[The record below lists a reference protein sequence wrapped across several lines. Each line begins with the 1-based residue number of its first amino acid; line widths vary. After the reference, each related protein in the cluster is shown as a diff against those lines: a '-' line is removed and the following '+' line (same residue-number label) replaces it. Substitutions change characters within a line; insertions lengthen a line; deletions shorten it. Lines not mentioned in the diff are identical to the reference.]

1 VEILYIGENSINVKY
16 SLIIFIIAMGG
27 SILQQNERFVAARKK
42 MVTQQIISRGITD
55 KSTLNAMQKVPRHL
69 FVPKEY
75 ESEAYD
81 DNPLPIGYGQTISQ
95 PYIVAYMT
103 EVAKPDL
110 SKKVLE
116 IGTGSGYQAAILAEI
131 VNHVYSIEII
141 PELAKES
148 ADRLRELG
156 YKNITVKYGD
166 GYKGWQEHSPFD
178 IIIVTAA
185 PEQVPKPLIDQ
196 LAENGRLVIPLGHP
210 QAIQELMLLEKRNG
224 KIEKSRLTFVRFVPF
239 RRLEK

>member
-1 VEILYIGENSINVKY
+1 MYIGGNSINVKY

-27 SILQQNERFVAARKK
+27 SILQQDQRYAAARER
-42 MVTQQIISRGITD
+42 MVTQQIINRGITD
-55 KSTLNAMQKVPRHL
+55 KPTLNAMRKVQRHL
-69 FVPKEY
+69 FVLKEY

-103 EVAKPDL
+103 EVVKPDP
-110 SKKVLE
+110 SKNVLE

-148 ADRLRELG
+148 AERLKELG

-166 GYKGWQEHSPFD
+166 GYKGWQEYSPFD

-196 LAENGRLVIPLGHP
+196 LAENGRLVIPIGPP
-210 QAIQELMLLEKRNG
+210 QAIQELILLEKRNG

-239 RRLEK
+239 RRIGK